1 MSDRNISPSSSL
13 PTGEGGGR
21 GRNAII
27 MGATSG
33 MGRGIALG
41 LLEEGYTIG
50 VCGRR
55 KEVLDEI
62 KAIAPDRVFPKV
74 IDVTKEEAPSL
85 LMQLI
90 EEMGGIDLYFH
101 SSGYGKQNLT
111 LDLSIE
117 SQTVL
122 TNSYGFTQMVVTAF
136 NYFKNEKRSGRIAVI
151 SSVAGTKGMGAAPS
165 YSATKRFDWTYIE
178 ALAQLAHM
186 QKLDIKFT
194 DIRPGFVATDFIAGD
209 SYPMTMPTDYVVK
222 HIMKA
227 VRKGKR
233 KVIIDWKYRIMCFNW
248 RHIPSF
254 IWERMNIK

>member
-1 MSDRNISPSSSL
+1 MKK
-13 PTGEGGGR
+13 
-21 GRNAII
+21 AII

-41 LLEEGYTIG
+41 LLSEGYIIG

-55 KEVLDEI
+55 KEALDEI
-62 KAIAPDRVFPKV
+62 KAIAPAKVSTKV
-74 IDVTKEEAPSL
+74 IDVTTDEAPSL

-90 EEMGGIDLYFH
+90 EEMGGMDLYFH
-101 SSGYGKQNLT
+101 SSGYGKQNLN

-117 SQTVL
+117 RQTVL
-122 TNSYGFTQMVVTAF
+122 TNSYGFIQMVITAF
-136 NYFKNEKRSGRIAVI
+136 NYFKTEKRPGRIAVI
-151 SSVAGTKGMGAAPS
+151 SSVAGTKGLGAAPS

-178 ALAQLAHM
+178 ALAQLAHIK
-186 QKLDIKFT
+186 KLDIRFT

-222 HIMKA
+222 HILKA
-227 VRKGKR
+227 VKKGKR
-233 KVIIDWKYRIMCFNW
+233 KIIIDWKYRILCFFW

-254 IWERMNIK
+254 LWERLDIK

>member
-1 MSDRNISPSSSL
+1 MGL
-13 PTGEGGGR
+13 LCMKK
-21 GRNAII
+21 AII

-41 LLEEGYTIG
+41 LLTEGYVIG

-55 KEVLDEI
+55 KEALDEI
-62 KAIAPDRVFPKV
+62 KAIAPDKVFTKV

-90 EEMGGIDLYFH
+90 EEMGGMDLYFH
-101 SSGYGKQNLT
+101 SSGYGKQNL
-111 LDLSIE
+111 DLALPIE
-117 SQTVL
+117 CQTVL

-136 NYFKNEKRSGRIAVI
+136 NYFKKEKRSGRIAVI
-151 SSVAGTKGMGAAPS
+151 SSVAGIKGMGAAPS

-186 QKLDIKFT
+186 QKLDIRFT
-194 DIRPGFVATDFIAGD
+194 DIRPGFVDTDFIAGD

-222 HIMKA
+222 HILKA

-233 KVIIDWKYRIMCFNW
+233 KIIIDWKYRIMCFFW

-254 IWERMNIK
+254 LWERLDIK

>member
-1 MSDRNISPSSSL
+1 MKK
-13 PTGEGGGR
+13 
-21 GRNAII
+21 AII

-41 LLEEGYTIG
+41 LLSEGYSIG

-55 KEVLDEI
+55 KEALDEI
-62 KAIAPDRVFPKV
+62 KAIAPDKVFTKV

-85 LMQLI
+85 LMELI
-90 EEMGGIDLYFH
+90 GEMGGMDLYFH
-101 SSGYGKQNLT
+101 SSGYGKQNMA

-117 SQTVL
+117 KQTVL
-122 TNSYGFTQMVVTAF
+122 TNSYGFVQMVVTVF
-136 NYFKNEKRSGRIAVI
+136 NYFKAEKRPGRIAVI
-151 SSVAGTKGMGAAPS
+151 SSVAGTKGMGSAPS
-165 YSATKRFDWTYIE
+165 YSATKRFDWTYIQ

-186 QKLDIKFT
+186 QKLDIRFT

-209 SYPMTMPTDYVVK
+209 SYPMTMETDYVVK
-222 HIMKA
+222 HILKA

-233 KVIIDWKYRIMCFNW
+233 KVIIDWKYRILCFNW

-254 IWERMNIK
+254 IWERMDVHN